1 MRHAAEYLEKGG
13 SRPRPNSRRRRRAA
27 AAAALTAPP
36 PPPPPAAVHPW
47 PERQRLLCRFDRP
60 QDLALWTTFADADL
74 GGASTAELA
83 PSPEFPAAAELR
95 GALSRAV
102 PPGAAARLKRA
113 GFAGATLRRAEDDPW
128 DLDDFHSLVFRV
140 RGDGRVYL
148 ANLRTDNWVVGDQAG
163 QDVWQAFLFAPKDE
177 WAEVEVPFERFRL
190 TWRGGFVEDAVEMRA
205 GRVTSLGLSLA
216 GGAALQPEG
225 PYRLAIEWVAARNR
239 AVVIEREEEWRRGG
253 GGGGSGAGGV
263 AGETAADDAKRDDDG
278 GTAPGAGGGG
288 WLGSGGGIGSDGGG
302 RAA

>member
-13 SRPRPNSRRRRRAA
+13 SRPSCNLRRSHPPRRRRA
-27 AAAALTAPP
+27 LTARRRR
-36 PPPPPAAVHPW
+36 PPAAVHPW

-83 PSPEFPAAAELR
+83 PSSEFPAAAELR

-102 PPGAAARLKRA
+102 PPGAAVRLKRA
-113 GFAGATLRRAEDDPW
+113 GFAGATLRRADDDPW

-177 WAEVEVPFERFRL
+177 WAEVEVPFDRFRL

-253 GGGGSGAGGV
+253 GGGGAGRAAGGEDKR
-263 AGETAADDAKRDDDG
+263 GDDGARRGDDG
-278 GTAPGAGGGG
+278 GAAPGGGGGG
-288 WLGSGGGIGSDGGG
+288 WLGSGGGISGGGGG